1 MTGLDRLAVVL
12 AAAAVLALAPGE
24 AAMAQGRMPLSYAPA
39 QPTPFDFIGRL
50 FGARPRPLF
59 DAPSAPPQAAPSARS
74 ATPRP
79 EGSGVAIA
87 YCVRTCDGRY
97 FPLQGRASGAGDSNA
112 IAQCEAFCP
121 AATVQVYTSPDRV
134 KGIDAASDRNGRPYS
149 ALPNAFVYRTR
160 LVDGCS
166 CTGKAQAGGLAP
178 IEVTRDPT
186 LKRGD
191 MVMTSSGIRVFA
203 SEKVRPPYRA
213 NAFVSPSRFPE
224 LPRDMRQRIER
235 LSVASM

>member
-1 MTGLDRLAVVL
+1 MTCLDRLALLL
-12 AAAAVLALAPGE
+12 AAGAVLALVSGSE
-24 AAMAQGRMPLSYAPA
+24 AMAQGRMPLSYAPA

-50 FGARPRPLF
+50 FGARPRPLYEPP
-59 DAPSAPPQAAPSARS
+59 AAAPQAVPSGRS
-74 ATPRP
+74 TMPRAEAT
-79 EGSGVAIA
+79 GVAIA

-97 FPLQGRASGAGDSNA
+97 FPLQGRPSGAGDSNA

-121 AATVQVYTSPDRV
+121 AAKMQVYTSPDQA

-166 CTGKAQAGGLAP
+166 CTGKAQVGGLAP
-178 IEVTRDPT
+178 IDVVRDPT

-191 MVMTSSGIRVFA
+191 MVMTPSGIRVFA
-203 SEKVRPPYRA
+203 SEKARPPYRA